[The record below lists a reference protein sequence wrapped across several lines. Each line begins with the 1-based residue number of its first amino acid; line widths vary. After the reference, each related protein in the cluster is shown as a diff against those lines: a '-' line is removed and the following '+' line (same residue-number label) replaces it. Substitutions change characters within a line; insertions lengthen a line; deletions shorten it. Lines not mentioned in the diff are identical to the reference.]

1 LGPRRRGPRCGSR
14 VLVAG
19 VCAVRAFAVGAG
31 AGAGAAVRGAQC
43 RYANC
48 AAYPAF

>member
-31 AGAGAAVRGAQC
+31 AGAAVRGAQC